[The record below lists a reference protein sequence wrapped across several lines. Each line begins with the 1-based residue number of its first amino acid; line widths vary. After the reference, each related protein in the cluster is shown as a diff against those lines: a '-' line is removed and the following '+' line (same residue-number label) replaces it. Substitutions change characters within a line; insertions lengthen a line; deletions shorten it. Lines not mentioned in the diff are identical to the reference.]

1 MIIPTIN
8 IAASMREWLSN
19 QSYSQVLVLCDANT
33 ERDCLPLIAG
43 FYDDFFVVKPGEA
56 HKNIDTVQQI
66 WTWLLARKA
75 SRGAVLL
82 NLGGG
87 VIGDMGGFAAATYKR
102 GIDFVQIP
110 TTLLAMIDASIGG
123 KLGIDFGNI
132 KNSVGVFSDPKN
144 VFLAPEFLA
153 TLPEREF
160 KSGLA
165 EVIKHELIGAT
176 EERSHVFARWHNLAE
191 FRHLMLKINN
201 ETTNNEQQ
209 TTNNEQRSN
218 EQETTNTEAQTTN
231 NLLLNT
237 LYWITE
243 NVAIKQNIVQQD
255 PFEKGLRKVLN
266 LGHTIGHAL
275 ESFSLNTEKPLL
287 HGEAVALGLIAE
299 LYLSHKLLGLKYN
312 FYLNWKT
319 IIEKN
324 FEQSFSEL
332 GFVFTEN
339 DYEILWD
346 FMLNDKK
353 NNSKNGVLQEQEVK
367 FSLLQKIGNPAWDI
381 AVSKSDVFEALNVI
395 RN

>member
-8 IAASMREWLSN
+8 IAASMREWLSH
-19 QSYSQVLVLCDANT
+19 QSYSQVLVLCDTNT

-43 FYDDFFVVKPGEA
+43 FYDDFLVVNAGEI

-66 WTWLLARKA
+66 WAWLLTRKA

-102 GIDFVQIP
+102 GIDFVQMP

-191 FRHLMLKINN
+191 FRHLMLKNDTDFTN
-201 ETTNNEQQ
+201 EAYKE
-209 TTNNEQRSN
+209 
-218 EQETTNTEAQTTN
+218 
-231 NLLLNT
+231 LLLNT

-243 NVAIKQNIVQQD
+243 NVAIKQEIVQQD
-255 PFEKGLRKVLN
+255 PYEKGLRKVLN

-275 ESFSLNTEKPLL
+275 ESLSLNTPKPLL

-299 LYLSHKLLGLKYN
+299 LYLSHKKLGLKES

-319 IIEKN
+319 IIEQN
-324 FEQSFSEL
+324 FANLDFK
-332 GFVFTEN
+332 FTEN
-339 DYEILWD
+339 DYETLWN

-353 NNSKNGVLQEQEVK
+353 NNDKNNSDDIK
-367 FSLLQKIGNPAWDI
+367 FVLLQKLGNPVWDVS
-381 AVSKSDVFEALNVI
+381 VSKQEVFEALNI
-395 RN
+395 FLD